1 MNIVLIGMRG
11 AGKSSIS
18 RRLSLLTKRPVI
30 STDLLIEYEDDGLG
44 IPGIVAE
51 QGWAAFREQEFRVI
65 EKVTRLDN
73 LIIDCGG
80 GVIVD
85 LDQGGNEIFSERKVS
100 LLRTSGRVVWL
111 KGDIARLAARVQ
123 GDPSR
128 PALDAV
134 RSAEEM
140 MRRRL
145 PFYEMAADLVIDIET
160 DKRKRLAKR
169 IAAALAGL

>member
-30 STDLLIEYEDDGLG
+30 STDLLIEYENDGLG

-51 QGWAAFREQEFRVI
+51 QGWPAFREQEFRVI

-85 LDQGGNEIFSERKVS
+85 LDQDGNEIFSERKVS
-100 LLRTSGRVVWL
+100 LLRASGRVVWL

-134 RSAEEM
+134 RSDGEV

-160 DKRKRLAKR
+160 EKRKRLAKR

>member
-30 STDLLIEYEDDGLG
+30 STDLLIEYENDGLG

-51 QGWAAFREQEFRVI
+51 QGWTAFREQEFRVI

-85 LDQGGNEIFSERKVS
+85 LDQDGNEIFSERKVS

>member
-30 STDLLIEYEDDGLG
+30 STDLLIEYENDGLG

-51 QGWAAFREQEFRVI
+51 QGWPAFREQEFRVI

-85 LDQGGNEIFSERKVS
+85 LDQDGNEIFSERKVS
-100 LLRTSGRVVWL
+100 LLRASGRVVWL

-134 RSAEEM
+134 RSAGEM

-160 DKRKRLAKR
+160 EKRKRLAKR

>member
-30 STDLLIEYEDDGLG
+30 STDLLIEYENDGLG

-85 LDQGGNEIFSERKVS
+85 LDQDG
-100 LLRTSGRVVWL
+100 
-111 KGDIARLAARVQ
+111 
-123 GDPSR
+123 
-128 PALDAV
+128 
-134 RSAEEM
+134 
-140 MRRRL
+140 
-145 PFYEMAADLVIDIET
+145 
-160 DKRKRLAKR
+160 
-169 IAAALAGL
+169 